1 MKVCVIIANYNHS
14 KYLAESIKSARNQ
27 TYKDLEI
34 VVVDDGSDDQPIVR
48 ELVEGHMVLDD
59 RIVYHEL
66 PENRGK
72 WYALN
77 HAIEKTDCTFVTT
90 LDADDVCLPER
101 IDRQVMVFKSMPG
114 TMHVLTGFY
123 HCWSQ
128 EDIDKYLSK
137 KINKDPALQVIAPPE
152 VRAHVFEGYKTP
164 GINHYYTGPYE
175 TAGASAMFVRDVWA
189 VGVRFNPPGTKTRVL
204 MSEDSDFNFRAT
216 ALLGRTVILNEKLYC
231 YRRNTST
238 NKEEM

>member
-14 KYLAESIKSARNQ
+14 QYLEESIASARGQ

-34 VVVDDGSDDQPIVR
+34 VVVDDGSDDQEEVRRIV
-48 ELVEGHMVLDD
+48 EKNMLLDD
-59 RIVYHEL
+59 RIRYYEL
-66 PENRGK
+66 SENRGK

-77 HAIEKTDCTFVTT
+77 CAIEKTECTLVTT
-90 LDADDVCLPER
+90 LDADDTCPMDRIER
-101 IDRQVMVFKSMPG
+101 QAAVFKKIPG
-114 TMHVLTGFY
+114 TMHVLTGFH

-128 EDIDKYLSK
+128 EDIDEKTELCADEEAL
-137 KINKDPALQVIAPPE
+137 KIVQPSEVTSHVIQ
-152 VRAHVFEGYKTP
+152 GYKTP

-175 TAGASAMFVRDVWA
+175 TAGASAMFVRDIWD
-189 VGVRFNPPGTKTRVL
+189 VGIRFNPPGSKTRVL
-204 MSEDSDFNFRAT
+204 LSEDSDFNFRVT
-216 ALLGRTVILNEKLYC
+216 GLLNRTVILNEKLYC